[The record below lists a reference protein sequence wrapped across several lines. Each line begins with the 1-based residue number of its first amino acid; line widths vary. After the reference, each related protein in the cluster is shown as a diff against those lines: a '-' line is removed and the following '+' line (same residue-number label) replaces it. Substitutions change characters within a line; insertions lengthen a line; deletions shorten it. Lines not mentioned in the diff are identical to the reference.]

1 MARESKEDRLAR
13 IHREALEDFDDI
25 WAAVREERLQAIED
39 RRFYSIAGQQW
50 EGPAG
55 DQYANRAR
63 FEFNK
68 VHLAVIRIFNEYR
81 ANRITVDFQ
90 PFDGDENE
98 MADTCDGLFRAD
110 EQRCSADEAYD
121 NAFEEGVG
129 GGFGA
134 WRMRACYE
142 NEDDDEDSRQRVA
155 MEPIFDADTCVFFDL
170 GAKRYDKSDAKRCY
184 VLTPMPTK
192 AYRKEY
198 EDDPSDWPKEVS
210 PYLYE
215 WTTPDVT
222 WICEHYRIE
231 EDTELVRFFKGLDE
245 NEPEMRVTQ
254 AELDADPAMLDELL
268 ATGFRET
275 RSKRLKRV
283 RVMKYLMSG
292 GKMLTEGEQI
302 AGRCIPIVPV
312 YGKRW
317 VVDGVERCMGH
328 VRLAKDAQRLVNMLL
343 SWLAEMA
350 GRFDIEKPIFTPQQI
365 AGHAQTWARDNVDK
379 LPYLLVNQVTDPNTG
394 QPMPPGPVAYTK
406 APNIPPAMAALA
418 QIAEQALQ
426 DLLGNQQQ
434 GEKIQPNL
442 SGKAVELIQNRLD
455 MQVFIYMS
463 NLAKSMKRA
472 GEIWLSMMRDIAVET
487 NRKMKV
493 VDANGKSSS
502 VTLNRLTYDDETAQ
516 EKVDNDISAA
526 NFEVAVDVGPSSS
539 SKRAATVR
547 AVTGLMG
554 MTQDPETLQALS
566 MVALSN
572 IEGEGLGDVQD
583 WARRRGVRMGIVK
596 PTEEEKAEL
605 AQEAAGQQPDP
616 QQQALLAMAEEAKAN
631 AASARAST
639 VQKVA
644 DADLKQAQRA
654 KIMAEAAGEVNSQ
667 QIASADALQRLLSP
681 PRPAGA

>member
-13 IHREALEDFDDI
+13 IHREALEDFDDV
-25 WAAVREERLQAIED
+25 WTAVREERMQALED
-39 RRFYSIAGQQW
+39 RRFYSVSGQQW

-55 DQYANRAR
+55 DQFANRAR

-90 PFDGDENE
+90 PHDGDENE

-121 NAFEEGVG
+121 NCFEEGVG

-134 WRMRACYE
+134 WRLRACYE
-142 NEDDDEDSRQRVA
+142 DEDDDDDTRQRVA

-170 GAKRYDKSDAKRCY
+170 GAKRYDKSDAEKCW

-198 EDDPSDWPKEVS
+198 GDDPTTWPKEVA
-210 PYLYE
+210 PWLFE
-215 WTTPDVT
+215 WSAADIT

-231 EDTELVRFFKGLDE
+231 EDTELVRFFRGLDDE
-245 NEPEMRVTQ
+245 APEMRVTQ
-254 AELDADPAMLDELL
+254 ADLDADPEMLDELL

-275 RSKRLKRV
+275 RQKRV
-283 RVMKYLMSG
+283 KRKRVMKYMMSG
-292 GKMLTEGEQI
+292 GKMLSDGEQI
-302 AGRCIPIVPV
+302 AGRCIPIVPY

-317 VVDGVERCMGH
+317 VVDGIERCMGH
-328 VRLAKDAQRLVNMLL
+328 VRLAKDAQRLYNMLL

-350 GRFDIEKPIFTPQQI
+350 GRFDVEKPIFTPQQI
-365 AGHAQTWARDNVDK
+365 AGHAMTWARDNVDK
-379 LPYLLVNQVTDPNTG
+379 LPYLLVNQVMDANG
-394 QPMPPGPVAYTK
+394 QPQPPGPLNYTK

-418 QIAEQALQ
+418 QIAEQALS
-426 DLLGNQQQ
+426 DLLGNQQA
-434 GEKIQPNL
+434 GEEVRPNI

-472 GEIWLSMMRDIAVET
+472 GEIWLSMMRDIAVEQS
-487 NRKMKV
+487 RKMKTISADGKAASV
-493 VDANGKSSS
+493 VINKP
-502 VTLNRLTYDDETAQ
+502 TYDDETAR
-516 EKVDNDISAA
+516 EVVENDMTAA
-526 NFEVAVDVGPSSS
+526 HFDVAVDVGPSSS

-554 MTQDPETLQALS
+554 MTQDPETLQALT
-566 MVALSN
+566 MVALTN

-605 AQEAAGQQPDP
+605 AEEAAGQQPDP
-616 QQQALLAMAEEAKAN
+616 QQQALLAMAEEAQAN

-654 KIMAEAAGEVNSQ
+654 KIMAETMGEVNSQ